1 MFTCW
6 QCSQYPGIV
15 ATSLTVA
22 ARTPFCVYC
31 SQLSIRRPATKET
44 RPEAKSSLSV
54 SLLETSL
61 EVGTG
66 TRYWGSRGPTGLVD
80 RTLSRCH
87 WHWPGET
94 SRVQVKPP
102 KPVGYPVQAPLYTTA
117 VPVNYIT
124 SLRVFTDSTSSSTGR
139 IRARFGGSFHS
150 RNRRHRWRRHF
161 LEFDNIDSRK

>member
-1 MFTCW
+1 M
-6 QCSQYPGIV
+6 YV
-15 ATSLTVA
+15 ATSSTVA

-44 RPEAKSSLSV
+44 RPEAKSSFSV

-66 TRYWGSRGPTGLVD
+66 TRYPPVLGSATGRVD
-80 RTLSRCH
+80 RTLSRC
-87 WHWPGET
+87 HWPGET

-102 KPVGYPVQAPLYTTA
+102 KPVGYPVQAPFYTTA

-161 LEFDNIDSRK
+161 LRVRQY

>member
-1 MFTCW
+1 MFTVPNSRSVVRLQRKLAPRPSRRFQFHCLKRPLKLE
-6 QCSQYPGIV
+6 QVPGTGVGDRSRRSHTESLPLALYSQY
-15 ATSLTVA
+15 
-22 ARTPFCVYC
+22 
-31 SQLSIRRPATKET
+31 
-44 RPEAKSSLSV
+44 
-54 SLLETSL
+54 
-61 EVGTG
+61 
-66 TRYWGSRGPTGLVD
+66 
-80 RTLSRCH
+80 
-87 WHWPGET
+87 WPGET

-102 KPVGYPVQAPLYTTA
+102 KPVGYPVQAPFYTTA